1 MSVYMDVIAI
11 VGGIA
16 EIGKG
21 ERNCAKIE
29 KEEKM
34 RYGLNKTKCA
44 MVKTGKKKEQ
54 IVQENSREQREE
66 QYRRKPLSLKH
77 TTT

>member
-34 RYGLNKTKCA
+34 RYGLNKT
-44 MVKTGKKKEQ
+44 
-54 IVQENSREQREE
+54 
-66 QYRRKPLSLKH
+66 
-77 TTT
+77 

>member
-54 IVQENSREQREE
+54 IVQENSREKSSTEE
-66 QYRRKPLSLKH
+66 NRCH
-77 TTT
+77 

>member
-1 MSVYMDVIAI
+1 MDVIAI

-16 EIGKG
+16 EIRKG
-21 ERNCAKIE
+21 ERNCIKIE

-34 RYGLNKTKCA
+34 RYELNKPKCT

-54 IVQENSREQREE
+54 IVQENSREEREE
-66 QYRRKPLSLKH
+66 QYRRKPLPLKH